1 MSTLRFLLLLTLVS
15 FSSLL
20 ARASCAGSIT
30 VLAPTEGALV
40 GSRFPVAASAISGCA
55 IAAMHVYIDDLLQ
68 YEQFQPNLSG
78 RFLAEMGPHRV
89 VIQAF
94 AADGSVFKKLV
105 HVNVTS
111 QTPQACPADAP
122 RTVRMCTPPRLF
134 ITSGPVGIRGGA
146 IAISGSPLVVLEV
159 VHGFSVIARTFHQNA
174 TEVDV
179 ALMLPR
185 GLQSVGL
192 VALQEDNHGFQT
204 IDVIGQITSAAK
216 QCEAPFLSGGIPTN
230 LPIFFDEFF
239 VAADSAAC
247 PIGSLR
253 MFVDGS
259 LQYSQSNQG
268 LFDGRL
274 VIEPGK
280 HQFVVQATN
289 SQGVM
294 RQITE
299 TIEASGPVGPICAPA
314 HDPGVALCL
323 SLQTP
328 GFGHILFG
336 TPEKPSSP
344 VQAVR
349 IYVDD
354 IARAQFYN
362 FAAQRGETELKI
374 SKGSHRITAVAWTQR
389 GDVSTDT
396 ITLNVR

>member
-1 MSTLRFLLLLTLVS
+1 
-15 FSSLL
+15 
-20 ARASCAGSIT
+20 
-30 VLAPTEGALV
+30 
-40 GSRFPVAASAISGCA
+40 
-55 IAAMHVYIDDLLQ
+55 
-68 YEQFQPNLSG
+68 
-78 RFLAEMGPHRV
+78 
-89 VIQAF
+89 
-94 AADGSVFKKLV
+94 
-105 HVNVTS
+105 
-111 QTPQACPADAP
+111 
-122 RTVRMCTPPRLF
+122 
-134 ITSGPVGIRGGA
+134 
-146 IAISGSPLVVLEV
+146 
-159 VHGFSVIARTFHQNA
+159 
-174 TEVDV
+174 VDV

-185 GLQSVGL
+185 GLQSISL
-192 VALQEDNHGFQT
+192 AALREDNHGFGT
-204 IDVIGQITSAAK
+204 PDVIGQVTSSAK

-253 MFVDGS
+253 MFIDGN

-314 HDPGVALCL
+314 HDPGVALCF

-362 FAAQRGETELKI
+362 FAAQRGETELKM
-374 SKGSHRITAVAWTQR
+374 SKGSHRITAVVWTQR

-396 ITLNVR
+396 ITLNVQ

>member
-1 MSTLRFLLLLTLVS
+1 MSTLRPLLLFTLIS
-15 FSSLL
+15 FSSLV
-20 ARASCAGSIT
+20 ARASCIGSIT
-30 VLAPTEGALV
+30 VLAPKEGALV

-105 HVNVTS
+105 HINVTS
-111 QTPQACPADAP
+111 QTPQACPPDP
-122 RTVRMCTPPRLF
+122 LVHLCTPPRLF
-134 ITSGPVGIRGGA
+134 ITSGPVGIRGA
-146 IAISGSPLVVLEV
+146 TMKISGIPFVGLELIV
-159 VHGFSVIARTFHQNA
+159 GNSVIARTFNQNA
-174 TEVDV
+174 AEVDV

-185 GLQSVGL
+185 GLHFVELFALLENNDGFLAL
-192 VALQEDNHGFQT
+192 VP
-204 IDVIGQITSAAK
+204 VQITSSAK

-247 PIGSLR
+247 SIGSLR
-253 MFVDGS
+253 MFVDGR
-259 LQYSQSNQG
+259 LQYAQSNQG

-274 VIEPGK
+274 VIEPGR
-280 HQFVVQATN
+280 HQFTVQATN
-289 SQGVM
+289 SQGVV
-294 RQITE
+294 RQMTE

-314 HDPGVALCL
+314 HDPGVALCF
-323 SLQTP
+323 SLQSP
-328 GFGHILFG
+328 GFGHIQFG
-336 TPEKPSSP
+336 TPERPSSP
-344 VQAVR
+344 VLAVR
-349 IYVDD
+349 IYVDN

-362 FAAQRGETELKI
+362 FAAQRGETELKM
-374 SKGSHRITAVAWTQR
+374 SKGSHRITAVAWTRR

-396 ITLNVR
+396 ITLNVQ

>member
-1 MSTLRFLLLLTLVS
+1 MSPFRLLLLLTLVS
-15 FSSLL
+15 FSALF
-20 ARASCAGSIT
+20 ARASCTGSIK

-40 GSRFPVAASAISGCA
+40 SSHFPVAASAISGCA

-68 YEQFQPNLSG
+68 YEQLQPNLSG
-78 RFLAEMGPHRV
+78 RFLADLGPHRV

-111 QTPQACPADAP
+111 QTPQPCPPDSLL
-122 RTVRMCTPPRLF
+122 RLCTPPRLF
-134 ITSGPVGIRGGA
+134 ITSGPVGIRGA
-146 IAISGSPLVVLEV
+146 VKIISGVPLEGLQVML
-159 VHGFSVIARTFHQNA
+159 GTTVIARTLHQNA
-174 TEVDV
+174 AEMDV
-179 ALMLPR
+179 ALVLPR
-185 GLQSVGL
+185 GLQFIEFSAVPGIGSL
-192 VALQEDNHGFQT
+192 AFVP
-204 IDVIGQITSAAK
+204 GQITSSAE

-253 MFVDGS
+253 MFVDGN
-259 LQYSQSNQG
+259 LQYAQSNQG

-274 VIEPGK
+274 VIEPGR
-280 HQFVVQATN
+280 HQFTVQATN

-294 RQITE
+294 RQMTE

-314 HDPGVALCL
+314 HDPGVALCFGQQ
-323 SLQTP
+323 SP

-336 TPEKPSSP
+336 TPETPSSP
-344 VQAVR
+344 VVAIR
-349 IYVDD
+349 IYVDN

-362 FAAQRGETELKI
+362 FAAQRGETELKM
-374 SKGSHRITAVAWTQR
+374 SKGSHRVTAVAWTRR

-396 ITLNVR
+396 ITLNVQ

>member
-1 MSTLRFLLLLTLVS
+1 MSIFRLLLLLTLVS
-15 FSSLL
+15 LSSLF
-20 ARASCAGSIT
+20 ARASCTGSIT
-30 VLAPTEGALV
+30 VLAPKEGALV
-40 GSRFPVAASAISGCA
+40 GSRFAVGASAISSCA
-55 IAAMHVYIDDLLQ
+55 IAAMHVYVDDRLQ

-111 QTPQACPADAP
+111 QTPQACPP
-122 RTVRMCTPPRLF
+122 TPLVRLCTPPRLF
-134 ITSGPVGIRGGA
+134 ITSGPVGIRGASTKFTG
-146 IAISGSPLVVLEV
+146 IPLVGLEV
-159 VHGFSVIARTFHQNA
+159 IVGTSVIARTFHQNA
-174 TEVDV
+174 AEVDV

-185 GLQSVGL
+185 GLQFVEL
-192 VALQEDNHGFQT
+192 FALLENNDGFLAG
-204 IDVIGQITSAAK
+204 VPVQITSSAK
-216 QCEAPFLSGGIPTN
+216 QCEAPFLSGGISTN
-230 LPIFFDEFF
+230 LPILFDEFF

-259 LQYSQSNQG
+259 LQYAQSNQG

-274 VIEPGK
+274 VIEPGR
-280 HQFVVQATN
+280 HQFTVQATN
-289 SQGVM
+289 SQGIV
-294 RQITE
+294 RQKTE

-314 HDPGVALCL
+314 HDPGVALCF
-323 SLQTP
+323 SQQSP

-336 TPEKPSSP
+336 TPERPSSP
-344 VQAVR
+344 VLAVR
-349 IYVDD
+349 IYVDN

-362 FAAQRGETELKI
+362 FAAQRGETELKM
-374 SKGSHRITAVAWTQR
+374 SKGSHRITVVAWTRR

-396 ITLNVR
+396 ITLNVQ